1 MVIVLAALCALV
13 VTSIASASAMAAGPV
28 LLDIFGN
35 PICADGSLDDGA
47 PHKHGNGAM
56 PDCCV
61 FACAGKHLQAF
72 TPPRGPSLA
81 TRDRRAGA
89 DLLLPEAPAL
99 RRSERT
105 PSNPRA
111 PPRTA

>member
-13 VTSIASASAMAAGPV
+13 VTSISSASAMVSGPV

-35 PICADGSLDDGA
+35 PICADGSLNENS
-47 PHKHGNGAM
+47 PHKRGNGAM

-72 TPPRGPSLA
+72 TPPSGPVLA
-81 TRDRRAGA
+81 TRDIRDGA
-89 DLLLPEAPAL
+89 DNALPDEPT
-99 RRSERT
+99 RGRSERT

-111 PPRTA
+111 PPRTS